1 MRVIKNILKVVSS
14 NLTGILAGV
23 VVGFLLPKIISVSD
37 YGYYKTFTLYYNY
50 LGILSLGI
58 IDGIVLQ
65 NGEKDYGE
73 LSREKMRSYFSWY
86 LLLHLIMTAAIL
98 VFVFIFEGFDYK
110 FLVFLLA
117 MNLIPANGCGY
128 FQQISQITQRFK
140 EYSVRKIL
148 HSVANIMLVL
158 MLVLIYKIGQTNIS
172 YVPYLLGL
180 FVINLA
186 LFIWYIV
193 TYRDIVFGKREGLG
207 SSFRSVFKLAVLGFP
222 LLLANLCSTL
232 LLSLDRQFVQIL
244 FSTEE
249 YATYAFA
256 YSILSLITVATS
268 AVSLVIYPLF
278 KRMDEEVIKSQCSN
292 LNAIL
297 LVCMFITMLVYY
309 PLVYFINW
317 FLPQYVYSL
326 SIFRIILPGLV
337 ISASIT
343 VVFHNYYKVLGKS
356 TDFFVKSVVAL
367 IVSFAFNLGAYLI
380 FKTREAISIASI
392 FALMIWYLY
401 TQHGLRKTCKI
412 RYKDIGYILIMC
424 AAFYLSSYNLEAW
437 LGGIIYIT
445 VFAVVSTLFYYGN
458 VREIKELIKPSK
470 KADKGE

>member
-1 MRVIKNILKVVSS
+1 MRVVKNILKVVSS

-23 VVGFLLPKIISVSD
+23 IVGFLLPKIISVSD

-50 LGILSLGI
+50 LGVLSLGI
-58 IDGIVLQ
+58 IDGIVLK
-65 NGEKDYGE
+65 NGEKDYE
-73 LSREKMRSYFSWY
+73 DLSREKMRSYFSWY
-86 LLLHLIMTAAIL
+86 LIIHVVMTAVIL
-98 VFVFIFEGFDYK
+98 AVAFLFEGFDFK
-110 FLVFLLA
+110 FLVLLLA
-117 MNLIPANGCGY
+117 LNLIPANGCGY

-148 HSVANIMLVL
+148 HSIANIILVL
-158 MLVLIYKIGQTNIS
+158 MLVLVYKIGQTNVS

-180 FVINLA
+180 FAINLV
-186 LFIWYIV
+186 LFLWYVV
-193 TYRDIVFGKREGLG
+193 TYRDIIFGKRDSLKNTANEV
-207 SSFRSVFKLAVLGFP
+207 FRLAIHGFP

-232 LLSLDRQFVQIL
+232 LLSLDRQFVSIL
-244 FSTEE
+244 FTTEE

-278 KRMDEEVIKSQCSN
+278 KRMDQKVIRANCSN

-297 LVCMFITMLVYY
+297 LVCMFLTMFVYF

-343 VVFHNYYKVLGKS
+343 VVFHNYYKILGKS
-356 TDFFVKSVVAL
+356 TDFFIKSVVAL
-367 IVSFAFNLGAYLI
+367 IISFSFNLGAYLI
-380 FKTREAISIASI
+380 FHSREAISIASI
-392 FALMIWYLY
+392 ISLLIWYLY
-401 TQHGLRKTCKI
+401 TQQGLRKVCTI
-412 RYKDIGYILIMC
+412 SYKDTLYILIMC
-424 AAFYLSSYNLEAW
+424 TVFYLSTLDFAAW
-437 LGGIIYIT
+437 LGGIIYAIG
-445 VFAVVSTLFYYGN
+445 FIAVSALIYYGN
-458 VREIKELIKPSK
+458 LKEIKSLLRPNK
-470 KADKGE
+470 KVEQ